1 MNGKIEITQIL
12 QNNRK
17 CKCLP
22 MCTEYFRVNEIDVYC
37 KKELEQLAFNIL
49 NLVNGTNIAQGNHVN
64 NGWTTGMEQTII
76 NYINR
81 HGVQNGTYAKLAVML
96 NKKREQVKGKVYQLE
111 KQGRLTF
118 ERVEMKKRASEK
130 AFNNLT

>member
-1 MNGKIEITQIL
+1 MNGKIKIAEVPK
-12 QNNRK
+12 NNRK

-22 MCTEYFRVNEIDVYC
+22 TCTEYFRVNEIDVYC

-49 NLVNGTNIAQGNHVN
+49 NLVNRTNIAQGNHVN

-76 NYINR
+76 DYINA
-81 HGVQNGTYAKLAVML
+81 HGVQNGTYAKLAIML

-118 ERVEMKKRASEK
+118 ERVEIRKRASEK
-130 AFNNLT
+130 AFNV